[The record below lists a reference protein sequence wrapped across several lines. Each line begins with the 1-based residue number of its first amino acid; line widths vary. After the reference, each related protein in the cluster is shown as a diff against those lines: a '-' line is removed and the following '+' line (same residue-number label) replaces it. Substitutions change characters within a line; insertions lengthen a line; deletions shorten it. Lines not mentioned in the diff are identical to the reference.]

1 MRSTIVSACLLALTL
16 LSSQAALARPIDFEG
31 NTESDLALRNSEIV
45 ADGLEVDARSIEELF
60 EQLEARTKR
69 LAGSP
74 PGGRPRA
81 SPRGGAPRGGA
92 PRGGQNQRQRAG
104 NQNQNRNSGGRKST
118 GIGRAIGRFLN
129 SGTGQ
134 NIATTIAGG
143 IAQRIANG
151 GRGAQPGI
159 ARRELEEYLEART
172 RRRGSGGGRKSTG
185 IGRAIGRF
193 IKSDAGQNIANTLA
207 SGVAQRIANG
217 GRNGAGQPGYRRE
230 LEEYLETQ

>member
-31 NTESDLALRNSEIV
+31 NAESDLALRNSDIV
-45 ADGLEVDARSIEELF
+45 ADGLELDARSIEELF
-60 EQLEARTKR
+60 DQLEARTKR
-69 LAGSP
+69 VAG
-74 PGGRPRA
+74 
-81 SPRGGAPRGGA
+81 SPRGGKPRGPSPRGGA

-134 NIATTIAGG
+134 NIASTLAGG

-151 GRGAQPGI
+151 GRGAQPAI

-172 RRRGSGGGRKSTG
+172 RRRGNSGGRKSTG
-185 IGRAIGRF
+185 IGKAIGRF
-193 IKSDAGQNIANTLA
+193 LKSGTGQDIATTLA
-207 SGVAQRIANG
+207 GGVAQRIANG
-217 GRNGAGQPGYRRE
+217 GRNGAAQPGYRRE
-230 LEEYLETQ
+230 LEEYLEDQ

>member
-31 NTESDLALRNSEIV
+31 STESDLALRNSDIV
-45 ADGLEVDARSIEELF
+45 ADGLEVDARSVEELF

-74 PGGRPRA
+74 RGGRPGG
-81 SPRGGAPRGGA
+81 SPPRGGAARGGA
-92 PRGGQNQRQRAG
+92 ARGGGQNQRQRAG

-129 SGTGQ
+129 S
-134 NIATTIAGG
+134 
-143 IAQRIANG
+143 ANG

-172 RRRGSGGGRKSTG
+172 RRRGNGGGRKSTG